1 MILVIT
7 RLNRFLDALNRKQ
20 QEQLKLLG
28 QLVEGPKRE
37 Q

>member
-28 QLVEGPKRE
+28 HLVEGLNKE
-37 Q
+37 